1 MPGTHPKIFLLRLM
15 AAALAAFGIPTLL
28 GPSDDRYRM
37 FAVSLAVL
45 VILGGLIRS
54 RTKEGGLTGE
64 LATAALALLMLA
76 PAVGVRAG
84 RVADAIF
91 VATHIAPHEALYQLP
106 AIAQGVPNASGP
118 LLAGAG
124 VAMLVV
130 AGRLGA
136 VYAGIAFGGALA
148 AWIGQTLAV
157 EAGNAMLVERFED
170 AVLIAQA
177 MRFVG
182 LTVIIGGIAG
192 FPFYQRGKVEWRRAM
207 RQVIHDERMAIEQ
220 ARRDEEIARVK
231 AAHDELKAREAA
243 AEAKRAKE
251 AEEAEAANQGVTI
264 EDLADT
270 DAQTESLDKTTKT
283 EAPNSE
289 DPPNPMDDEVDGEG
303 GGFGEEDAEIEED
316 ADDDQEAETSD
327 DGDSINGSDSDS
339 DANPDE
345 PSEAE
350 PELPEL
356 ELEPRFDI
364 ESPIVIEVSP
374 EESDPNSALAPKA
387 IKRFQQQIVGLMI
400 IAGLAAGWTATPPWF
415 EVLNALP
422 DPGTDVAVP
431 VTEPGLSIA
440 RTPLDPFHKEFSQ
453 HLERRGHPRLHSAPW
468 SCLNDTAN
476 YGRRYGTQD
485 RAIEVIAIPA
495 DTPMVD
501 LKDAIAAM
509 RKRGVYRMGL
519 TGRADPP
526 YGPLGALFAWPAVQ
540 LLLDRPPRA
549 AQWLRLKPR
558 SIEELPLLPG
568 DGQPRS
574 CVLLIDED
582 VKANHLYNTVRS
594 LSSTYG
600 DKRCELGIA
609 LVLPSDGTTTN
620 ANPAWRGCP

>member
-1 MPGTHPKIFLLRLM
+1 MPGTHPKIFLIRLM
-15 AAALAAFGIPTLL
+15 AAALAAFAIPAVL

-37 FAVSLAVL
+37 FAASLGVL
-45 VILGGLIRS
+45 VVLGGLIRS

-124 VAMLVV
+124 AAMLIV

-148 AWIGQTLAV
+148 AWVGQTLAV
-157 EAGNAMLVERFED
+157 EAGTAMLEERFED
-170 AVLIAQA
+170 AVLLAQA

-207 RQVIHDERMAIEQ
+207 HTVILRERMAVEQ
-220 ARRDEEIARVK
+220 NRRDEEIARVK
-231 AAHDELKAREAA
+231 AAHDELKSLEAA

-251 AEEAEAANQGVTI
+251 AEEAEASNQGVTI
-264 EDLADT
+264 DDLADD
-270 DAQTESLDKTTKT
+270 DAEKGDQSKTPSPADAENATNALD
-283 EAPNSE
+283 
-289 DPPNPMDDEVDGEG
+289 DDVSGEG
-303 GGFGEEDAEIEED
+303 GGFGEEDAEIDEGT
-316 ADDDQEAETSD
+316 DDDQESEPAADD
-327 DGDSINGSDSDS
+327 DGTNGNDSTPEQDV
-339 DANPDE
+339 
-345 PSEAE
+345 E

-387 IKRFQQQIVGLMI
+387 IQRFRQQIIGLMV

-440 RTPLDPFHKEFSQ
+440 RTALDPFHKEFSQ

-476 YGRRYGTQD
+476 FGSRYGTQD
-485 RAIEVIAIPA
+485 RAIEVIAVPA
-495 DTPMVD
+495 DTPMID
-501 LKDAIAAM
+501 LTDAIAAM

-568 DGQPRS
+568 GSKPRS

-609 LVLPSDGTTTN
+609 LVLPDDGTTTN